1 LRSAKTFTRLCRQ
14 ACNYVGGQFRS
25 QVREVV
31 EDAVQD
37 CPRHRTVRLISSEDF
52 RLPVTSPPPD
62 IVLINLT
69 APPKIREQGP
79 DARVIFLSQSDDIHL
94 WAEAIQLG
102 AYDFLPRS
110 VECHQLAWVL
120 QDALWNRLRTLYKA
134 FSPDGKRFQRQSN
147 TSMPSPSIAN
157 GRIGWG
163 AIANALWRLCRGMD
177 QSTRTS

>member
-1 LRSAKTFTRLCRQ
+1 
-14 ACNYVGGQFRS
+14 
-25 QVREVV
+25 V

-52 RLPVTSPPPD
+52 RLPVTFFSPD

-69 APPKIREQGP
+69 APFKIREQGP